1 MPFLQASVFQS
12 SQLEHG
18 HRFHFKDPH
27 NSQPGW
33 LWGTVTLPDTMGL
46 GTSDKEIIVH
56 ICETIAAGLVTWGDS
71 AMHGLGKYCIS
82 FPIKLETPR
91 QDLKRLM
98 IQVEYAA
105 LWWVSFIRAETVSI
119 DKHMLFR
126 ARQPPRDRE
135 DQLLDVPF
143 HWDKPDYTA
152 LNPWSVV
159 TVLR

>member
-1 MPFLQASVFQS
+1 M
-12 SQLEHG
+12 
-18 HRFHFKDPH
+18 
-27 NSQPGW
+27 
-33 LWGTVTLPDTMGL
+33 TLPDTMGL

-56 ICETIAAGLVTWGDS
+56 ICETIAAGLVTWSDS

-82 FPIKLETPR
+82 FPIKLETPK

-126 ARQPPRDRE
+126 ARQPPPDRE